1 MQSYSSNNL
10 VFKSLKTNSDS
21 YNYEP
26 KSLIWNHVKANA
38 GMLKDVININN
49 KNINSNQ
56 GSKSVN
62 LRDYIIVKGK
72 IRMKPKIKCQRK
84 KFSPEEDKKLKK
96 LVETMNTYK
105 WDDIA
110 KYMPGRN
117 GRQCRDRYKNYLS
130 SSYFNGQ
137 WTVEEDSILRN
148 KYFELGPQWSRL
160 TQFFNNRSCNAIKN
174 RWNYYVSKHLNEISS
189 EIPKYEKINPY
200 LNNSNKDNNKEQ
212 KQDQITF
219 DLLDDDSLFDYSID
233 IDDFE

>member
-1 MQSYSSNNL
+1 MQSYISNNL

-21 YNYEP
+21 NNYEP

-38 GMLKDVININN
+38 GMLKDEINLNN
-49 KNINSNQ
+49 KSINSNQ

-174 RWNYYVSKHLNEISS
+174 RWNYYVSKHLNEISN
-189 EIPKYEKINPY
+189 EIPKYEKTNPDIDNLDEEEDINVF
-200 LNNSNKDNNKEQ
+200 NMMSS
-212 KQDQITF
+212 F
-219 DLLDDDSLFDYSID
+219 DDIPDFPIN
-233 IDDFE
+233 IDDF